1 MSKFSIHP
9 SWLAKPTNFPLA
21 ASISDGSI
29 IKESAAAFNDEQIMA
44 ISKLTGRSCINAGAG
59 TGKSTCL
66 IARMHRI
73 VQEYPDAHVLMISF
87 TRKSARELRER
98 IGSPQH
104 VQVSTFHSLAFHI
117 LRSNGFADFRIDLND
132 ASQSALIQK
141 LIGKNDTTP
150 EEVIH
155 SLRCPNAAA
164 TPTMAVRQKYLKTL
178 LAGKT
183 LTFDTMQVFAHM
195 LLQKH
200 PNILHRWQNCYD
212 FILVDEYQDVDTLQV
227 ELLEMLC
234 QSKQN
239 LCVVGDPR
247 QSIYSFRGAVPD
259 AIKHFTC
266 NTIYDLT
273 TNYRCNPAILGLANQ
288 VMPNEKPLISAHSTI
303 DPIYPEYLAAKDE
316 VDEAQQIAAAIQ
328 KMHKTGLKY
337 KDIVVLY
344 RSSSLASAVIEELL
358 AKKIPSISTS
368 HIFRSYNAMPL
379 AGLIKLLRAAMQP
392 NNPYTFKSIMPILYL
407 KNSQFKSIANIAAKK
422 ELNYLDAAMSIDL
435 PFFHKEYISNLST
448 ALNNAK
454 VLSPSE
460 AVSSLLANGYSKY
473 IGQDMIPAA
482 ENCIAKLKDY
492 STIPAYLAHVDEIQ
506 ERYESMKKLAV
517 NNADYVQLMSIH
529 AAKGME
535 FNTVFLIGC
544 YDGALP
550 INRDDA
556 DQEEERRLLYV
567 AITRA
572 KEHLFISYPR
582 SSEKSIEPNQ
592 ASLFLREAFSL
603 STI

>member
-29 IKESAAAFNDEQIMA
+29 IKESAAAFNDEQVMA
-44 ISKLTGRSCINAGAG
+44 ISQLTGRSCINAGAG

-66 IARMHRI
+66 IARMQRI

-178 LAGKT
+178 LDNKI
-183 LTFDTMQVFAHM
+183 LTFDTMQIFAHM
-195 LLQKH
+195 ILQKCQ
-200 PNILHRWQNCYD
+200 NVLHRWQNCYD
-212 FILVDEYQDVDTLQV
+212 FILVDEYQDVDTLQA

-239 LCVVGDPR
+239 LCVVGDSR
-247 QSIYSFRGAVPD
+247 QSIYSFRGAIPD
-259 AIKHFTC
+259 AMKHFSRDAL
-266 NTIYDLT
+266 YDLT
-273 TNYRCNPAILGLANQ
+273 VNYRCNPAILGLANQ
-288 VMPNEKPLISAHSTI
+288 IMPTEKPLVSAHSAVA
-303 DPIYPEYLAAKDE
+303 PVYPEYLTATDE
-316 VDEAQQIAAAIQ
+316 VDEARQIAAAIQ
-328 KMHKTGLKY
+328 KIHKSGMKY
-337 KDIVVLY
+337 RDIVVLY
-344 RSSSLASAVIEELL
+344 RSSSAASAVLEELL
-358 AKKIPSISTS
+358 SRKVPSISTS
-368 HIFRSYNAMPL
+368 QIYMMYNAMPL

-392 NNPYTFKSIMPILYL
+392 NDMNTFKAILPILYIKRNL
-407 KNSQFKSIANIAAKK
+407 FKTIANIAVKK
-422 ELNYLDAAMSIDL
+422 ELSLFDAAMSLNL
-435 PFFHKEYISNLST
+435 PFFHQEYIASLST
-448 ALNNAK
+448 ALAK
-454 VLSPSE
+454 AKDLSPID
-460 AVSSLLANGYSKY
+460 AANLLLKQGYGKY
-473 IGQDMIPAA
+473 IGRDMLPEA
-482 ENCIAKLKDY
+482 ESYIAKLSDY
-492 STIPAYLAHVDEIQ
+492 STIPAYLAHVAEIS
-506 ERYESMKKLAV
+506 ERYEAMRKLAAS
-517 NNADYVQLMSIH
+517 NADYVQLMSIH
-529 AAKGME
+529 ASKGME

-544 YDGALP
+544 YDGSLP
-550 INRDDA
+550 SNRDDA
-556 DQEEERRLLYV
+556 DPEEERRLLYV

-572 KEHLFISYPR
+572 REHLFISYPQ
-582 SSEKSIEPNQ
+582 STGKSIEPNQ
-592 ASLFLREAFSL
+592 ASRFLRKAFSMP
-603 STI
+603 

>member
-1 MSKFSIHP
+1 MSKFSIYP
-9 SWLAKPTNFPLA
+9 NWLSPKVNLPLA
-21 ASISDGSI
+21 TPISNI
-29 IKESAAAFNDEQIMA
+29 AIVKETTSTFNEEQLRA
-44 ISKLTGRSCINAGAG
+44 ISQLTGRSCINAGAG

-66 IARMHRI
+66 IARMQRI
-73 VQEYPDAHVLMISF
+73 IKDHPESRVLMISF
-87 TRKSARELRER
+87 TRKSAMELRDR
-98 IGSPQH
+98 IGNPPH

-117 LRSNGFADFRIDLND
+117 LRNNGFVDFKIDLN
-132 ASQSALIQK
+132 AANQSAIIQK
-141 LIGKNDTTP
+141 LIGNADTTP
-150 EEVIH
+150 EEVQR
-155 SLRCPNAAA
+155 SLWCLNVTSKSARSI
-164 TPTMAVRQKYLKTL
+164 RRKYLKIL
-178 LAGKT
+178 LDKKI
-183 LTFDTMQVFAHM
+183 LTFDTMQIFTHM
-195 LLQKH
+195 LLKKNK
-200 PNILHRWQNCYD
+200 NILHRWQNCYD
-212 FILVDEYQDVDTLQV
+212 FILVDEYQDVDDLQA
-227 ELLEMLC
+227 ELLELLC
-234 QSKQN
+234 KDKKN
-239 LCVVGDPR
+239 LCVVGDSR
-247 QSIYSFRGAVPD
+247 QSIYSFRGALPD
-259 AIKHFTC
+259 AMKKFTC
-266 NTIYDLT
+266 DTIYDLT

-407 KNSQFKSIANIAAKK
+407 KNSQFKIIANIAAKK

-435 PFFHKEYISNLST
+435 PFFHKEYISNLSI

-454 VLSPSE
+454 VLPPSE

-550 INRDDA
+550 INRDDT